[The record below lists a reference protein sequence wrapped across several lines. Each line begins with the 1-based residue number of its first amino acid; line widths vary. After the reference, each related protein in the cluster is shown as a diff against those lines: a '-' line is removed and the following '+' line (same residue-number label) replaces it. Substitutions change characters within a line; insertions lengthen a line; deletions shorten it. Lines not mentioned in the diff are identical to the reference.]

1 MRKLYQNVNY
11 NAPRTPARG
20 GDPRRRPNGHK
31 VAPLKEP
38 PSPPREHRLNTN
50 EEAVEGK
57 EA

>member
-20 GDPRRRPNGHK
+20 GHPRKRPNGHK
-31 VAPLKEP
+31 VTPVKEP
-38 PSPPREHRLNTN
+38 PSPPREEGLNRN
-50 EEAVEGK
+50 GQAVEGK